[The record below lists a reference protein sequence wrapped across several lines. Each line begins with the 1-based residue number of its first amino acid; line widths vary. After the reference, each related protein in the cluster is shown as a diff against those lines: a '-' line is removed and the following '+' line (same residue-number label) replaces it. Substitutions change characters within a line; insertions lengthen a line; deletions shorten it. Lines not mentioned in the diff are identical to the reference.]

1 MSNAYVRAR
10 VENINSGWR
19 TEIIHAARNCRN
31 KDQCLSTGVATFIAI
46 DGPVGSGKTAAGR
59 MLAARLGHMFLDTG
73 VMYRAITYLAL
84 QKNLSLGDA
93 QVLTQLASKVQM
105 ELVGDPGEECRVI
118 VNAGDV
124 THNLRSPA
132 VERSVSAVSA
142 VPGVRKVLVR
152 LQQEAAA
159 KGQIVMVG
167 RDIGTVVMSGA
178 GLKIY
183 LDASVEVRARRRHD
197 QLLESGSEIAYETV
211 LKDLRRRD
219 ELDSTR
225 DVAPLKPAGDAVILT
240 TDDLGLEGVVDRLES
255 LARGVPQKGDN

>member
-1 MSNAYVRAR
+1 MFTVHVRAGA
-10 VENINSGWR
+10 ENINSGR
-19 TEIIHAARNCRN
+19 TFQIDQDAENCCN
-31 KDQCLSTGVATFIAI
+31 KDQGLSTEIAPFIAI

-73 VMYRAITYLAL
+73 VMYRAVTYLAL
-84 QKNLSLGDA
+84 QKNVSLSDSEA
-93 QVLTQLASKVQM
+93 LTLLASRVDI

-124 THNLRSPA
+124 TNNLRSPE
-132 VERSVSAVSA
+132 VDRSVSAVAA
-142 VPGVRKVLVR
+142 VPGVRDVLVR
-152 LQQEAAA
+152 LQREVAA

-183 LDASVEVRARRRHD
+183 LDASVEIRARRRHD
-197 QLLESGSEIAYETV
+197 QLLESGSDIAFETV
-211 LKDLRRRD
+211 LEDLRRRD

-225 DVAPLKPAGDAVILT
+225 DVAPLKPASDAVNLP
-240 TDDLGLEGVVDRLES
+240 TDNLGLEGVVDRLES
-255 LARGVPQKGDN
+255 LARGVPEMGDD